1 MSSTLYCEHRNFCI
15 FLLCVF
21 FCHFW
26 GKVSSTTSKKNF
38 TLTFQGFCLLFIDM
52 YLSSN
57 FLYLCSIG
65 ALLLSLIAQFLVK
78 SSFSRYSKDL
88 SKRGVTGA
96 QAAAFLLKAN
106 GITDVS
112 ISQISGSLTDNY
124 NPSTQILSLSE
135 STFSSTSI
143 AAIGVAA
150 HETGHAI
157 QHAQGYPPLKL
168 RSLLVPVANLGSR
181 FGPLVAI
188 AGLLLPQLLGRGTQS
203 LALSDMII
211 NIGLILFS
219 AAMLFYLI
227 TLPVEFNA
235 SHRALKILKAN
246 QVLDSSEL
254 WGVRKVL
261 TAAALTYVAAALSAF
276 ISFLRIYSMT
286 KNRRR

>member
-1 MSSTLYCEHRNFCI
+1 MLLIYC
-15 FLLCVF
+15 
-21 FCHFW
+21 
-26 GKVSSTTSKKNF
+26 
-38 TLTFQGFCLLFIDM
+38 M
-52 YLSSN
+52 YYSSN

-65 ALLLSLIAQFLVK
+65 ALLLSLLAQFLVK
-78 SSFSRYSKDL
+78 SSFSRYSKSL
-88 SKRGVTGA
+88 SKRGITGA

-112 ISQISGSLTDNY
+112 ISHISGSLTDNY
-124 NPSTQILSLSE
+124 NPSTQVLSLSE

-157 QHAQGYPPLKL
+157 QHAKGYLPLKL
-168 RSLLVPVANLGSR
+168 RSLLVPAANLGSK

-188 AGLLLPQLLGRGTQS
+188 VGVILSQTLNRGPQS
-203 LALSDMII
+203 SALCDMII

-219 AAMLFYLI
+219 AAMFFYLI

-235 SHRALKILKAN
+235 SLRALKILKAN
-246 QVLDSSEL
+246 QVLDSDEL